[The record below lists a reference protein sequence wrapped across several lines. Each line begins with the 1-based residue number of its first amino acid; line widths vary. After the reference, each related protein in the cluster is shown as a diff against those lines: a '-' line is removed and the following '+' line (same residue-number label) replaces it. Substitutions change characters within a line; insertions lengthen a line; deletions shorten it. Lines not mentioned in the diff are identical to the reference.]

1 MLAHMTWRLDP
12 SKTALAI
19 IDVQEKL
26 LPAIAGGD
34 RVAAKVSQFAQIAA
48 LFEMPIFVT
57 EQVPDKLGPTVP
69 GVRSAVPD
77 YAPISKSTF
86 SAAGVLPTTM
96 PKCVVVAGI
105 ETHVCVRQTVYDL
118 RMREHV
124 VYVLADAVGS
134 RHPADHEAALAELRS
149 DKVLVTSVEAVAWE
163 MLGSADHK
171 LFRAALEILK

>member
-1 MLAHMTWRLDP
+1 MSWRLDP
-12 SKTALAI
+12 SKSAVAI

-34 RVAAKVSQFAQIAA
+34 HVAAKIRQIAQIAA
-48 LFEMPIFVT
+48 LFDMPIFVT

-77 YAPISKSTF
+77 CAPIPKSTF
-86 SAAGVLPTTM
+86 SAAGALPTSM

-134 RHPADHEAALAELRS
+134 RNPADHEAALAELRS

-163 MLGSADHK
+163 MLGSSDHK
-171 LFRAALEILK
+171 LFRAVLEILK